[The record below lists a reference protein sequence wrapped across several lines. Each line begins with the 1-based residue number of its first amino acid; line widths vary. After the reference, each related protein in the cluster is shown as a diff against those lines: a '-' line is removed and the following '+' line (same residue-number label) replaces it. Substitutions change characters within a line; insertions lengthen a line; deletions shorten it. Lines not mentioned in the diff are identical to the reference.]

1 MEERTGA
8 SKKKKKKKPRAC
20 PLAWMEVMEEVV
32 VGEVLIESVRTTRFL
47 WEF

>member
-8 SKKKKKKKPRAC
+8 SKKKKKNTK
-20 PLAWMEVMEEVV
+20 EVEVV
-32 VGEVLIESVRTTRFL
+32 EVLIESVRTTRFL